1 LANQRHPGNRH
12 HASGQHQSRGGTGGQ
27 ADGFRQDQRRHA
39 VELYTLKNDKGMT
52 AKIMTYGATLVELHV
67 PDKDGKPANVVLGFD
82 DLAGYESDANQYFG
96 CTVGRVCN
104 RIARASSRWA
114 ARTTSSPSTTSPTTC
129 TAASSAS
136 FDKVVWKA
144 KDVSDRAANRFS

>member
-1 LANQRHPGNRH
+1 
-12 HASGQHQSRGGTGGQ
+12 
-27 ADGFRQDQRRHA
+27 
-39 VELYTLKNDKGMT
+39 MT

-104 RIARASSRWA
+104 RIAKSKFTLGGKDYQLAINDKPNHLHGGVKR
-114 ARTTSSPSTTSPTTC
+114 
-129 TAASSAS
+129 S
-136 FDKVVWKA
+136 FDKVVWKS
-144 KDVSDRAANRFS
+144 KDVSDP